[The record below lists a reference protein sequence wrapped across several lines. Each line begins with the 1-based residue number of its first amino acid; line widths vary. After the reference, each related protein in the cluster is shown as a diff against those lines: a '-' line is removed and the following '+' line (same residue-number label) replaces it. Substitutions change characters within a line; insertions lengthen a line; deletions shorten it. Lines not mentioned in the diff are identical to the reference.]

1 MGIVAI
7 TLHDLRFRARQFVFA
22 ALGAGLVFAMG
33 ILLSGLAAGFGAEI
47 DQTVEAMHA
56 ASWVVAKGSPG
67 RIAALSPIPASSV
80 VRVAREP
87 GVRKADPLIVLPQAA
102 QVGRQARGVVVIG
115 ASVGGLGSAD
125 PSTGRAVARDGEAVV
140 DVRFHLGVGGH
151 FSISGN
157 RFTVVGTVS
166 NRTLLAGMPDI
177 YLTLHDAQSV
187 LFSGRPL
194 IGAVLTSG
202 PPSALPSGFT
212 RFSNQQVE
220 SASLNQMSAA
230 VSSID
235 NSRGFMWA
243 IAAFIVAAL
252 VYVTALERTR
262 DFAVLKALGS
272 SSAML
277 FAGLVTQAVLVA
289 LTGAVI
295 AAVVANFMTGLFAQ
309 PVDMPGSAFVVLPVA
324 AVAVGVLASLAA
336 LRRAV
341 SADPAVA
348 FAGG

>member
-1 MGIVAI
+1 MGIIAI
-7 TLHDLRFRARQFVFA
+7 TLQDLRFRARQFVFA

-33 ILLSGLAAGFGAEI
+33 VLLSGLAAGFGSEI
-47 DQTVEAMHA
+47 NQTVEAMHA
-56 ASWVVAKGSPG
+56 DSWVVPKGSPG

-80 VRVAREP
+80 VGVAREP
-87 GVRKADPLIVLPQAA
+87 GVRRADPLIVLPQAA
-102 QVGRQARGVVVIG
+102 RVGTQTRSVVVIG
-115 ASVGGLGSAD
+115 SLVAGLGSAT
-125 PSTGRAVARDGEAVV
+125 PSAGHAVTGDGEAVV
-140 DVRFHLGVGGH
+140 DARLHLGIGRQ
-151 FSISGN
+151 FTISGSH
-157 RFTVVGTVS
+157 FIVVGTVS
-166 NRTLLAGMPDI
+166 NRTLLAGMPNV

-194 IGAVLTSG
+194 IGAILTSG
-202 PPSALPSGFT
+202 TATRLPAGYT
-212 RFSNQQVE
+212 RLSNQQVE
-220 SASLNQMSAA
+220 NASLDQMSAA
-230 VSSID
+230 VSSIN

-289 LTGAVI
+289 LAGAVI
-295 AAVVANFMTGLFAQ
+295 AAIISNFMTGLFAQ
-309 PVDMPGSAFVVLPVA
+309 PVDIPDSAFFVLPLA
-324 AVAVGVLASLAA
+324 AIAVGILASLAA